1 MERIELLDSTLRD
14 GAQSES
20 ISFSVNDKLKVA
32 KALLDL
38 GVDLV
43 EAGNPSSNPKD
54 LEFFKRVDELGP
66 DAKRLCAFGATR
78 RKDTS
83 VDSDPGLE
91 ALLSANTET
100 VVIFGKSWDL
110 HVTEVLRT
118 DRAGNLAMIGDT
130 IRFLRREGRT
140 VVYDAEHF
148 FDGYKADPVY
158 ALDTLRAAKE
168 AGARC
173 LVLCDTNGGSLPWM
187 VQEAV
192 RHVARELAMPLG
204 IHAHDDA
211 GMAVANSL
219 AAVEAG
225 AVHLQGTLVGFG
237 ERCGNANLS
246 VCAAGVA
253 LKLGREV
260 MDKGSLKQLGY
271 AARLVAEIANFGFNE
286 SMPYLGRRAFA
297 HKAGM
302 HVDAVTKAPNTFEH
316 VSPESVG
323 NERRFLASEV
333 GGRAALLDR
342 IRAVEPGIGK
352 DSPLAARVL
361 GRLKDLE
368 AKGYQF
374 EAAEASLEMLVRR
387 ETGKHQPFFELRTY
401 QVFGERPA
409 AVPSLT
415 SRAFVKVR
423 VDGAEEL
430 ATAEGDGPVNALD
443 LALRRAL
450 GRFYPSL
457 GEMHL
462 TDYKVRVLDGN
473 DATAATV
480 RVLVESSDLSTA
492 WSTVGVSTD
501 IIEASWLALVDSIEY
516 KLARDGVK
524 APISETSSVA
534 TDGVAQSHDAAG
546 AAKPKVAAKTESP
559 HEAALHGGRK

>member
-1 MERIELLDSTLRD
+1 MERVELLDSTLRD

-20 ISFSVNDKLKVA
+20 IGFSVNDKLRVA

-66 DAKRLCAFGATR
+66 EAERLCAFGATR
-78 RKDTS
+78 RKDTR
-83 VDSDPGLE
+83 VETDPGLE

-100 VVIFGKSWDL
+100 VVIFGKSWDF
-110 HVTEVLRT
+110 HVTEILRT
-118 DRAGNLAMIGDT
+118 DRENNLRMIADT
-130 IRFLRREGRT
+130 IRFLRREGRS

-148 FDGYKADPVY
+148 FDGYKADAAY
-158 ALDTLRAAKE
+158 ALETLRAAKE
-168 AGARC
+168 GGARC
-173 LVLCDTNGGSLPWM
+173 LVLCDTNGGSLPWF
-187 VQEAV
+187 VQGAV
-192 RHVARELAMPLG
+192 RHAARELAVPLG

-211 GMAVANSL
+211 GMGVANSL

-237 ERCGNANLS
+237 ERCGNANLAVS
-246 VCAAGVA
+246 AAGLA

-260 MDKGSLKQLGY
+260 MREDSLERLGY

-302 HVDAVTKAPNTFEH
+302 HVDAVIKAPNSFEH
-316 VSPESVG
+316 VPPESVG

-361 GRLKDLE
+361 GRLKELE

-387 ETGKHQPFFELRTY
+387 ETGRHRPFFELRTY

-409 AVPSLT
+409 ALPSLT

-430 ATAEGDGPVNALD
+430 AAAEGDGPVNALD

-457 GEMHL
+457 AAMRL

-480 RVLVESSDLSTA
+480 RVLVESSDLASA

-516 KLARDGVK
+516 KLARDGVE
-524 APISETSSVA
+524 APVSETGAVA
-534 TDGVAQSHDAAG
+534 TGGAEAPAGSAQEREPAIVARAS
-546 AAKPKVAAKTESP
+546 
-559 HEAALHGGRK
+559 GGIN

>member
-1 MERIELLDSTLRD
+1 VAERVELLDSTLRD

-20 ISFSVNDKLKVA
+20 VSFSVNDKLRIA
-32 KALLDL
+32 KALVDL

-54 LEFFKRVDELGP
+54 LEFFKRIGELGP
-66 DAKRLCAFGATR
+66 AAKRLCAFGATR
-78 RKDTS
+78 RKDAS

-91 ALLSANTET
+91 ALLSAGTET
-100 VVIFGKSWDL
+100 VVIFGKSWEF
-110 HVTEVLRT
+110 HVREVLRT
-118 DRAGNLAMIGDT
+118 DREGNLAMIADT
-130 IRFLRREGRT
+130 IRFLRGEGRT

-148 FDGYKADPVY
+148 FDGYKADPHY

-173 LVLCDTNGGSLPWM
+173 LVLCDTNGGSLPWFVM
-187 VQEAV
+187 DTVRAV
-192 RHVARELAMPLG
+192 GRELAMPLG

-211 GMAVANSL
+211 GMGVANSL

-253 LKLGREV
+253 LKLGRDCME
-260 MDKGSLKQLGY
+260 KNSLSRLGSS
-271 AARLVAEIANFGFNE
+271 ARLVAEIANFGFDE

-302 HVDAVTKAPNTFEH
+302 HVDAVAKAPSTFEH
-316 VSPESVG
+316 VPPESVG

-361 GRLKDLE
+361 GRLKELE

-387 ETGKHQPFFELRTY
+387 QTGKHQAFFALGTY

-409 AVPSLT
+409 ADPSLS
-415 SRAFVKVR
+415 SRAFVKVK
-423 VDGAEEL
+423 VDGVVEL
-430 ATAEGDGPVNALD
+430 AAAEGDGPVNALD

-457 GEMHL
+457 AAMRL

-473 DATAATV
+473 DASAATV
-480 RVLVESSDLSTA
+480 RVLVESSDATTA
-492 WSTVGVSTD
+492 WTTVGVSTD

-516 KLARDGVK
+516 KLARDGVE
-524 APISETSSVA
+524 APT
-534 TDGVAQSHDAAG
+534 QAAG
-546 AAKPKVAAKTESP
+546 
-559 HEAALHGGRK
+559 